1 MGSMVGIIG
10 SLLNILGGFV
20 EDYLHSYE
28 IHVEVFGV
36 KGHIWKLLSSV
47 YTDVCVH
54 VCVCVCREREKEK
67 S

>member
-1 MGSMVGIIG
+1 MLGIIG

-20 EDYLHSYE
+20 EDYLRSLE

-47 YTDVCVH
+47 HTDVCVP
-54 VCVCVCREREKEK
+54 VCVCREGEKEK